1 MSAVVAYLQ
10 ALLSVPVAIAA
21 VAGVVIGRLA
31 GALAGGSRDRRTAQD
46 ERRVRAQDAE
56 LRVAQKTV
64 EQQRAELDRLAE
76 ELRLVRLELATQR
89 EESASRDERLTR
101 LKADLQNEFAKTA
114 RLRQELSERAEELV
128 RSQTRVRDLENELGV
143 ARAGSDVI
151 LEQVARLEQERDD
164 LNTLVRTLREELV
177 VQARSRPAGPPGR
190 DPVLGA

>member
-10 ALLSVPVAIAA
+10 ALLSGPVIIAA
-21 VAGVVIGRLA
+21 VAGVVVGRLV
-31 GALAGGSRDRRTAQD
+31 GALAGGSSDRRTAQD

-64 EQQRAELDRLAE
+64 EQQRAELDRLGE

-114 RLRQELSERAEELV
+114 RLRQELSERAEETV
-128 RSQTRVRDLENELGV
+128 RGQARLRDLQNELGV

>member
-1 MSAVVAYLQ
+1 MSALPGYLQ
-10 ALLSVPVAIAA
+10 AFLSAPVVMAA
-21 VAGVVIGRLA
+21 MAGVVVGRVASVLA
-31 GALAGGSRDRRTAQD
+31 RGSGDRRTVRD
-46 ERRVRAQDAE
+46 ERRVRAQEAE

-64 EQQRAELDRLAE
+64 EHQRAELERLAE

-114 RLRQELSERAEELV
+114 RLRQELTERAEETV
-128 RSQTRVRDLENELGV
+128 RSQARLRDLQNELGV

-177 VQARSRPAGPPGR
+177 VQARSKPPGPPGR
-190 DPVLGA
+190 SPVVGT